1 MEKMRQHR
9 KSGAE
14 PRPPPR
20 APGTLPS
27 LVRRLDRA
35 AADINPYLLLVAV
48 GLVIL
53 DLTCGLLLAVKL
65 TMTPVADGSPGGAT
79 APAATVSGKGV

>member
-1 MEKMRQHR
+1 MEKMRQHQ

-20 APGTLPS
+20 APGSMPNL
-27 LVRRLDRA
+27 LQRLDRA
-35 AADINPYLLLVAV
+35 AADINPYLLLMAI

-53 DLTCGLLLAVKL
+53 DLTCCLLLAVKL
-65 TMTPVADGSPGGAT
+65 TMTPVADGGPGGAT
-79 APAATVSGKGV
+79 APAETVSGKGA